1 MEGSSVVYDVSLREV
16 QSQPIASIRATT
28 SPEEIGKTLTGDLSR
43 IYGLLAQQ
51 GIRPIGPPVA
61 VYYEFEP
68 NRVVFESGVPVAG
81 AFQSDGE
88 IKPSALPS
96 GRAAFVRHVGPYQ
109 GLGGAHEAIR
119 QWIEANG
126 HVHLGLTWEIYPMPP
141 GGEPDSA
148 KLVTEVYWRV
158 Q

>member
-1 MEGSSVVYDVSLREV
+1 MAYNVELREV

-28 SPEEIGKTLTGDLSR
+28 TPEEIGKTLTGDLSK

-51 GIRPIGPPVA
+51 GIRPTGPPIA
-61 VYYEFEP
+61 VYHEFEP
-68 NRVVFESGVPVAG
+68 NRVVFESGVPIAG
-81 AFQSDGE
+81 SFQSNGE

-96 GRAAFVRHVGPYQ
+96 GRAAFTRHIGPYK
-109 GLGGAHEAIR
+109 GLGGAHEAVR
-119 QWIEANG
+119 QWIEANRY
-126 HVHLGLTWEIYPMPP
+126 VHAGPDWEIYPMPP
-141 GGEPDSA
+141 GGEPDPA